1 MNRPVVTLPVVLIAE
16 ELSPATVVALG
27 PDFDVRRCDGT
38 DRAALLAA
46 VADADALL
54 VRSATRVDAEVFAA
68 APRLRVV
75 ARAGVGL
82 DNVDIPAATDA
93 GVLVVNAPTSNVV
106 TAAELACGLLIS
118 TARNIPQ
125 ATASLKRGEWDRSRY
140 SGVEL
145 ADKTLGILGLG
156 RIGLLVAERM
166 AAFGMRVVAHDP
178 YAQEERAARA
188 GVRLLP
194 LGELLETAD
203 FISVHLP
210 RTPETTGLIGEAE
223 LALVKPSVRIV
234 NAARGGIVDEE
245 ALAAA
250 LKDGRVAAAGL
261 DVFAVEPCTDS
272 PLFVLDNVVVTPH
285 LGASTAEAQ
294 EKAGLA
300 VAASVRRVLAGELVP
315 EAVNT
320 QAGPVTPEVYPYL
333 ALAEKLGRVFAGLAG
348 HPVGS
353 LAIEVAGDIARHD
366 VSALELFALKGMLA
380 DVSGTPV
387 SVVNA
392 PLLAARHDIAV
403 DFTTGPACPDRRDSL
418 TLRGTRSDGTPVS
431 VAGAVSG
438 RRHVHRIVGVDDFEV
453 DVELTDR
460 MLFLW
465 YADAPGAIGGAGRIL
480 GEGGINI
487 AAMEIARSDAGE
499 AMAAMTVD
507 SEVPGPVLRSLVDE
521 LGELGARAVHIGSS
535 ISKG

>member
-1 MNRPVVTLPVVLIAE
+1 MSPAAVSLPVVLIAE

-27 PDFDVRRCDGT
+27 PDFDVRHCDGT
-38 DRAALLAA
+38 DRPALLAA

-54 VRSATRVDAEVFAA
+54 VRSATRVDAELLGAA
-68 APRLRVV
+68 RRLRVV
-75 ARAGVGL
+75 ARAGVGV
-82 DNVDIPAATDA
+82 DNIDVPAATQA
-93 GVLVVNAPTSNVV
+93 GVLVVNAPTSNIV
-106 TAAELACGLLIS
+106 TAAELTCGLLIS

-125 ATASLKRGEWDRSRY
+125 ATASLKSGEWDRTRY
-140 SGVEL
+140 TGVEL

-210 RTPETTGLIGEAE
+210 KSPETMGLIGDAE
-223 LALVKPSVRIV
+223 LARMKPSVRIV

-250 LKDGRVAAAGL
+250 LKDGRVAAAAL

-272 PLFVLDNVVVTPH
+272 PLFGLDNVVVTPH
-285 LGASTAEAQ
+285 LGASTTEAQ
-294 EKAGLA
+294 EKAGIA
-300 VAASVRRVLAGELVP
+300 VAGSVRRVLAGELVP
-315 EAVNT
+315 EAVNA
-320 QAGPVTPEVYPYL
+320 QAGPVDAEVYPYL
-333 ALAEKLGRVFAGLAG
+333 ALAEKLGGVFAALAG
-348 HPVGS
+348 HAITALG
-353 LAIEVAGDIARHD
+353 IEVVGALARHD
-366 VSALELFALKGMLA
+366 VSALEPFALKGMLA
-380 DVSGTPV
+380 GRAATAV

-392 PLLAARHDIAV
+392 PLLAARQNITV
-403 DFTTGPACPDRRDSL
+403 DLRTGPKALDRRDTL
-418 TLRGTRSDGTPVS
+418 TLRGVLPDGRPVS
-431 VAGAVSG
+431 VSGALSG
-438 RRHVHRIVGVDDFEV
+438 RKHVHRIVAVGDFDV
-453 DVELTDR
+453 DVELADR

-465 YADAPGAIGGAGRIL
+465 YADAPGAIGKAGQIL
-480 GEGGINI
+480 GDAGVNI
-487 AAMEIARSDAGE
+487 KAMQIARSDAGE

-507 SEVPGPVLRSLVDE
+507 SAVPAPVLRPLVDA
-521 LGELGARAVHIGSS
+521 LGARAVHVGSS
-535 ISKG
+535 VPKG